1 MSAGIMIVVSYFM
14 IDAFLPETW
23 VFGGKEFSSFGV
35 FLATIV
41 GLVAGL
47 GVGKITEYYT
57 GTGTKPVKSIVDQ
70 SVTGAATNIIAG
82 LGVGM
87 MSTAIPILLI
97 AAAII
102 LSFHFAGLYG
112 IAIAA
117 VGMLANTGIQL
128 AVDAYGPIS
137 DNAGGIAEMA
147 ELPKEVR
154 ERTDKLDAVGNTTA
168 AIGKGFAIASA
179 ALTALALF
187 SAFMQQAN
195 IGSIDISKS
204 TVMAGLFV
212 GGMLPFVFSALS
224 MGAVGKAAMSMIQ
237 EVRRQFNEIPALKD
251 ALAIMKKY
259 DGDLSKATP
268 EDRAIF
274 DKADG
279 VAEYEKCVAIST
291 AASIKEMVI
300 PGVLA
305 ILTPVLVG
313 FIGGPEMLG
322 GLLAGV
328 TVTGV
333 LMAIFQSNAGG
344 AWDNAKKMF
353 EGGVDI
359 QGKIYHKGQ
368 SHIKLQL

>member
-1 MSAGIMIVVSYFM
+1 M
-14 IDAFLPETW
+14 
-23 VFGGKEFSSFGV
+23 
-35 FLATIV
+35 
-41 GLVAGL
+41 
-47 GVGKITEYYT
+47 
-57 GTGTKPVKSIVDQ
+57 
-70 SVTGAATNIIAG
+70 
-82 LGVGM
+82 
-87 MSTAIPILLI
+87 
-97 AAAII
+97 
-102 LSFHFAGLYG
+102 
-112 IAIAA
+112 
-117 VGMLANTGIQL
+117 QL
-128 AVDAYGPIS
+128 EI
-137 DNAGGIAEMA
+137 
-147 ELPKEVR
+147 
-154 ERTDKLDAVGNTTA
+154 TTA

-344 AWDNAKKMF
+344 AWIMLKKCLK
-353 EGGVDI
+353 ESRYS
-359 QGKIYHKGQ
+359 GKNLSQ
-368 SHIKLQL
+368 RLRAT